1 MNDPQPPAAA
11 DAPPADPSARYD
23 EELAQPPPNQAPE
36 PIDRAE
42 LKAGAL
48 PRSQQRP
55 LLQKILAVFQK
66 EKTTFRELIINAEP
80 LEKRVA
86 LLVDGTLAKFEI
98 ERESDNRMVGGIYK
112 GRIKNLDPGLKA
124 AFVDI
129 GYSKNAF
136 LHYWDMLPAAT
147 DSSVEVVR
155 VNKKK
160 DTAPRGA
167 EPTVKD
173 IPHLYPPGSEIVI
186 QVTKGPIGTKGPR
199 ITTNISLA
207 GRYLVLMPFSD
218 QSGVSRKVE
227 DPKERQRLRH
237 ILQELELPEGMGV
250 IIRTVGEGQK
260 ARFFVRDLHVLL
272 EQWQRIAGDVETA
285 RAPKLLLAEPDL
297 IERTVRD
304 FLTDEV
310 DRILVDDL
318 DAANRMKALV
328 GVISQRSQ
336 RKIKHYTEAVPIF
349 ERFNVD
355 KQIDAA
361 LRRQVWLPCG
371 GYLVIDE
378 TEALV
383 AIDVNTGRN
392 KGGKDQDKTI
402 LQTNLEA
409 AEEIARQLR
418 LRNIGGLI
426 VLDFIDM
433 RNPRDQK
440 QVLTHFK
447 DHVKRDKARTHILP
461 ISQLG
466 LMEMTRQRVQ
476 ESISRAVYMECPSC
490 KGKGIIKS
498 PETMSVEIQ
507 RALTRVMR
515 LHPGVREVRVL
526 LNTEVL
532 ERLKKEDEE
541 ILIDLERKFQGR
553 LSFRVNPKFHFEE
566 FKLVNALT
574 EEELS

>member
-1 MNDPQPPAAA
+1 MILDKI
-11 DAPPADPSARYD
+11 RGFLGLKKKGD
-23 EELAQPPPNQAPE
+23 E
-36 PIDRAE
+36 
-42 LKAGAL
+42 
-48 PRSQQRP
+48 
-55 LLQKILAVFQK
+55 K
-66 EKTTFRELIINAEP
+66 EIVISCER

-86 LLVDGTLAKFEI
+86 VLEGGRLEEFSI
-98 ERESDNRMVGGIYK
+98 ERDSDKQISGSIYK
-112 GRIKNLDPGLKA
+112 GKVRNLEPGLKA
-124 AFVDI
+124 MFVDI
-129 GYSKNAF
+129 GLDKNAF
-136 LHYWDMLPAAT
+136 LHYWDAIPMALDAG
-147 DSSVEVVR
+147 VEAIER
-155 VNKKK
+155 QGGKRKPQKKI
-160 DTAPRGA
+160 TAN
-167 EPTVKD
+167 D
-173 IPHLYPPGSEIVI
+173 IPRLYPPGSDIIV

-218 QSGVSRKVE
+218 QCGISRKIE
-227 DPKERQRLRH
+227 DPKERQRLRK
-237 ILQELELPEGMGV
+237 ILNELDMPDNMAV

-272 EQWQRIAGDVETA
+272 EQWKKISGDLETVK
-285 RAPKLLLAEPDL
+285 APKLLLPEPDL

-310 DRILVDDL
+310 DRIVIDDL
-318 DAANRMKALV
+318 DSANRMKDLV
-328 GVISQRSQ
+328 GIISKRSQ

-349 ERFNVD
+349 EKFNVD

-383 AIDVNTGRN
+383 AVDVNTGRN

-402 LQTNLEA
+402 LQTNMEA
-409 AEEIARQLR
+409 VEEIARQLR

-426 VLDFIDM
+426 VLDLIDM
-433 RNPRDQK
+433 RNQRDQK
-440 QVLTHFK
+440 QVLNHFK
-447 DHVKRDKARTHILP
+447 EFIKRDKARTHVLP

-507 RALTRVMR
+507 RALTRVMK
-515 LHPGVREVRVL
+515 LHPGVREVRVV
-526 LNTEVL
+526 LNADVL
-532 ERLKKEDEE
+532 DRLKKEDEE

-574 EEELS
+574 DEELS

>member
-1 MNDPQPPAAA
+1 MILDKIRGFLGLKKK
-11 DAPPADPSARYD
+11 S
-23 EELAQPPPNQAPE
+23 EE
-36 PIDRAE
+36 
-42 LKAGAL
+42 
-48 PRSQQRP
+48 
-55 LLQKILAVFQK
+55 K
-66 EKTTFRELIINAEP
+66 EIVISCER
-80 LEKRVA
+80 LERRVA
-86 LLVDGTLAKFEI
+86 FLEGGRLEEFSI
-98 ERESDNRMVGGIYK
+98 ERESDRQISGSIYK
-112 GRIKNLDPGLKA
+112 GKVKNLEPGLKA
-124 AFVDI
+124 MFVDI
-129 GYSKNAF
+129 GLDKNAF
-136 LHYWDMLPAAT
+136 LHYWDAMPLAL
-147 DSSVEVVR
+147 DDGVETIER
-155 VNKKK
+155 NSGKQRSQKRI
-160 DTAPRGA
+160 TAN
-167 EPTVKD
+167 D
-173 IPHLYPPGSEIVI
+173 IPKIYPPGSEIIV
-186 QVTKGPIGTKGPR
+186 QVTKGSIGTKGPR

-218 QSGVSRKVE
+218 QCGISRKVE
-227 DPKERQRLRH
+227 DPKERQRLRR

-285 RAPKLLLAEPDL
+285 RAPKLLLPEPDL

-304 FLTDEV
+304 FLTDDV
-310 DRILVDDL
+310 DRIVVDDL
-318 DAANRMKALV
+318 EAANRMKELV
-328 GVISQRSQ
+328 GVISKRSQ

-355 KQIDAA
+355 KQIDSA

-409 AEEIARQLR
+409 AQEIARQLR

-440 QVLTHFK
+440 QVFTFFREQ
-447 DHVKRDKARTHILP
+447 VKRDKARTHILP

-526 LNTEVL
+526 LNAEVL
-532 ERLKKEDEE
+532 DRLKKEDEE
-541 ILIDLERKFQGR
+541 LLIDLERKFQGR
-553 LSFRVNPKFHFEE
+553 LSFRVHPKFHFEE

>member
-1 MNDPQPPAAA
+1 MILDKI
-11 DAPPADPSARYD
+11 RGFLGLKKKG
-23 EELAQPPPNQAPE
+23 EE
-36 PIDRAE
+36 
-42 LKAGAL
+42 
-48 PRSQQRP
+48 
-55 LLQKILAVFQK
+55 K
-66 EKTTFRELIINAEP
+66 EIVISCER
-80 LEKRVA
+80 LERRVA
-86 LLVDGTLAKFEI
+86 VLEGGRLEEFSI
-98 ERESDNRMVGGIYK
+98 ERESDRQISGSIYK
-112 GRIKNLDPGLKA
+112 GKVRNLEPGLKA
-124 AFVDI
+124 MFVDI
-129 GYSKNAF
+129 GLDKNAF
-136 LHYWDMLPAAT
+136 LHYWDAIPAAL
-147 DSSVEVVR
+147 DPGVEIIER
-155 VNKKK
+155 QGKRRNQKWI
-160 DTAPRGA
+160 TAN
-167 EPTVKD
+167 D
-173 IPHLYPPGSEIVI
+173 IPKIYPPGSDIIV

-207 GRYLVLMPFSD
+207 GRYLVFMPFSD
-218 QSGVSRKVE
+218 QCGISRKIE
-227 DPKERQRLRH
+227 DPKERQRLRR
-237 ILQELELPEGMGV
+237 ILTELDIPEGMAV

-260 ARFFVRDLHVLL
+260 ARFFVRDLYVLL
-272 EQWQRIAGDVETA
+272 EQWKKISGDLETA
-285 RAPKLLLAEPDL
+285 RAPKLLLPEPDL

-310 DRILVDDL
+310 DRIVVDDL
-318 DAANRMKALV
+318 DSANRMKDLV
-328 GVISQRSQ
+328 GVISKRSQ

-433 RNPRDQK
+433 RNQRDQK
-440 QVLTHFK
+440 QVLNLFK

-507 RALTRVMR
+507 RALTRTMK
-515 LHPGVREVRVL
+515 LHPGVREVRVV
-526 LNTEVL
+526 LNADVL
-532 ERLKKEDEE
+532 DRLKKEDEE

-553 LSFRVNPKFHFEE
+553 LSFRVNAKFHFEE
-566 FKLVNALT
+566 FKLVNAIT
-574 EEELS
+574 DEELN

>member
-1 MNDPQPPAAA
+1 LDKI
-11 DAPPADPSARYD
+11 RGFLGLKKKG
-23 EELAQPPPNQAPE
+23 EE
-36 PIDRAE
+36 
-42 LKAGAL
+42 
-48 PRSQQRP
+48 
-55 LLQKILAVFQK
+55 K
-66 EKTTFRELIINAEP
+66 EIIISCER
-80 LEKRVA
+80 LERRVA
-86 LLVDGTLAKFEI
+86 VLEGGRLEEFSI
-98 ERESDNRMVGGIYK
+98 ERESDRQISGSIYK
-112 GRIKNLDPGLKA
+112 GRVKNLEPGLKA
-124 AFVDI
+124 MFVDI
-129 GYSKNAF
+129 GLDKNAF
-136 LHYWDMLPAAT
+136 LHYWDAIP
-147 DSSVEVVR
+147 SVDAGVETIDR
-155 VNKKK
+155 GGRKKSQK
-160 DTAPRGA
+160 RITAN
-167 EPTVKD
+167 D
-173 IPHLYPPGSEIVI
+173 IPRIYPPGSDIIV

-207 GRYLVLMPFSD
+207 GRYLVLMPFD
-218 QSGVSRKVE
+218 EQSGISKKIE
-227 DPKERQRLRH
+227 DPKERQRLRR
-237 ILQELELPEGMGV
+237 ILQELNVPEGMGV

-260 ARFFVRDLHVLL
+260 ARFFVRDIHVLL
-272 EQWQRIAGDVETA
+272 EQWKKISGDLETA
-285 RAPKLLLAEPDL
+285 RAPKLLLPEPDL

-310 DRILVDDL
+310 DRIVVDDL
-318 DAANRMKALV
+318 DSVNRMKDLV
-328 GVISQRSQ
+328 GLISKRSQ
-336 RKIKHYTEAVPIF
+336 KKIRHYTEAVPIF

-426 VLDFIDM
+426 VLDLIDM
-433 RNPRDQK
+433 RNQRDQK
-440 QVLTHFK
+440 QVFQVFK
-447 DHVKRDKARTHILP
+447 EHVKRDKARTHILP

-507 RALTRVMR
+507 RALTRVMK
-515 LHPGVREVRVL
+515 LHPGVREVRVV
-526 LNTEVL
+526 LNAEVL
-532 ERLKKEDEE
+532 DRLKKEDEE

-553 LSFRVNPKFHFEE
+553 LSFRVNAKFHFEE

-574 EEELS
+574 DEELS

>member
-1 MNDPQPPAAA
+1 MILDKI
-11 DAPPADPSARYD
+11 RGLLGLKKKG
-23 EELAQPPPNQAPE
+23 EE
-36 PIDRAE
+36 
-42 LKAGAL
+42 
-48 PRSQQRP
+48 
-55 LLQKILAVFQK
+55 K
-66 EKTTFRELIINAEP
+66 EVIISCER

-86 LLVDGTLAKFEI
+86 VLEGGRLEEFSI
-98 ERESDNRMVGGIYK
+98 ERESDRQISGSIYK
-112 GRIKNLDPGLKA
+112 GRVKNLEPGLKA
-124 AFVDI
+124 MFVDI
-129 GYSKNAF
+129 GLDKNAF
-136 LHYWDMLPAAT
+136 LHYWDAIPMALDAG
-147 DSSVEVVR
+147 VETVER
-155 VNKKK
+155 QGKRKSQK
-160 DTAPRGA
+160 RITAN
-167 EPTVKD
+167 D
-173 IPHLYPPGSEIVI
+173 IPRLYPPGSDIIV

-199 ITTNISLA
+199 VTTNISLP
-207 GRYLVLMPFSD
+207 GRYLVLMPFD
-218 QSGVSRKVE
+218 EQSGISKKIE
-227 DPKERQRLRH
+227 DPKERQRLRK
-237 ILQELELPEGMGV
+237 ILNELDVPESMGV

-272 EQWQRIAGDVETA
+272 EQWKTISGDLETA
-285 RAPKLLLAEPDL
+285 KAPKLLLPEPDL

-310 DRILVDDL
+310 DRIVVDDL
-318 DAANRMKALV
+318 DAANKMKELV
-328 GVISQRSQ
+328 GIISKRSQ

-409 AEEIARQLR
+409 VEEIARQLR

-426 VLDFIDM
+426 VLDLIDM
-433 RNPRDQK
+433 RNQRDQK
-440 QVLTHFK
+440 QVLNVFK
-447 DHVKRDKARTHILP
+447 DHIKRDKARTHVLP

-507 RALTRVMR
+507 RALTRVMK
-515 LHPGVREVRVL
+515 LHPGVREVRVV
-526 LNTEVL
+526 LNADVL
-532 ERLKKEDEE
+532 DRLKKEDEE

-553 LSFRVNPKFHFEE
+553 LSFRVNAKFHFEE

>member
-1 MNDPQPPAAA
+1 MILDKI
-11 DAPPADPSARYD
+11 RGFLGLKKKG
-23 EELAQPPPNQAPE
+23 EE
-36 PIDRAE
+36 
-42 LKAGAL
+42 
-48 PRSQQRP
+48 
-55 LLQKILAVFQK
+55 K
-66 EKTTFRELIINAEP
+66 EIVISCER
-80 LEKRVA
+80 LERRVA
-86 LLVDGTLAKFEI
+86 VLEGGRLEEFSI
-98 ERESDNRMVGGIYK
+98 ERESDRQISGSIYK
-112 GRIKNLDPGLKA
+112 GKVRNLEPGLKA
-124 AFVDI
+124 MFVDI
-129 GYSKNAF
+129 GLDKNAF
-136 LHYWDMLPAAT
+136 LHYWDAIP
-147 DSSVEVVR
+147 SVDAGVETIER
-155 VNKKK
+155 NSGKNKSQKRI
-160 DTAPRGA
+160 TAN
-167 EPTVKD
+167 D
-173 IPHLYPPGSEIVI
+173 IPRIYPPGSDIIV

-218 QSGVSRKVE
+218 QSGISRKIE
-227 DPKERQRLRH
+227 DPKERQRLRR
-237 ILQELELPEGMGV
+237 ILTELDIPDGMAV

-260 ARFFVRDLHVLL
+260 ARFFVRDLHVLM
-272 EQWQRIAGDVETA
+272 EQWKKISGDLETA

-310 DRILVDDL
+310 DRIIVDDL
-318 DAANRMKALV
+318 DAANRMKELV
-328 GVISQRSQ
+328 GVISKRSQ

-402 LQTNLEA
+402 LQTNMEA

-426 VLDFIDM
+426 VLDLIDM
-433 RNPRDQK
+433 RNQRDQK
-440 QVLTHFK
+440 QVLNLFK
-447 DHVKRDKARTHILP
+447 DHIKRDKARTHVLP

-507 RALTRVMR
+507 RALTRVMK
-515 LHPGVREVRVL
+515 LHPGVREVRVV
-526 LNTEVL
+526 LNADVL
-532 ERLKKEDEE
+532 DRLKKEDEE
-541 ILIDLERKFQGR
+541 ILVDLERKFQGR
-553 LSFRVNPKFHFEE
+553 LSFRVNAKFHFEE

-574 EEELS
+574 DEELS

>member
-1 MNDPQPPAAA
+1 MILDKI
-11 DAPPADPSARYD
+11 RGFLGLKKKG
-23 EELAQPPPNQAPE
+23 EE
-36 PIDRAE
+36 
-42 LKAGAL
+42 
-48 PRSQQRP
+48 
-55 LLQKILAVFQK
+55 K
-66 EKTTFRELIINAEP
+66 EVIISCER
-80 LEKRVA
+80 LERRVA
-86 LLVDGTLAKFEI
+86 VLEGGRLEEFSI
-98 ERESDNRMVGGIYK
+98 ERESDRQISGSIYK
-112 GRIKNLDPGLKA
+112 GKVKNLEPGLKA
-124 AFVDI
+124 MFVDI
-129 GYSKNAF
+129 GLDKNAF
-136 LHYWDMLPAAT
+136 LHYWDAIPAAL
-147 DSSVEVVR
+147 DDGVEAIER
-155 VNKKK
+155 SNNKRKNQK
-160 DTAPRGA
+160 RITAN
-167 EPTVKD
+167 D
-173 IPHLYPPGSEIVI
+173 IPKIYPPGSDIIV

-199 ITTNISLA
+199 ITTNISLP
-207 GRYLVLMPFSD
+207 GRYLVLSPFED
-218 QSGVSRKVE
+218 RSGISKKIE
-227 DPKERQRLRH
+227 DPKERQRLKR
-237 ILQELELPEGMGV
+237 ILQDLDVPDGMGV

-272 EQWQRIAGDVETA
+272 EQWRSISGDLETA
-285 RAPKLLLAEPDL
+285 RAPKLLLPEPDL

-310 DRILVDDL
+310 DRIVVDDA
-318 DAANRMKALV
+318 DAANRMKDLV
-328 GVISQRSQ
+328 GIISKRSQ
-336 RKIKHYTEAVPIF
+336 RKIKHYADAVPIF
-349 ERFNVD
+349 ERFNID

-392 KGGKDQDKTI
+392 KGSKDQDKTI

-433 RNPRDQK
+433 RNQRDQK
-440 QVLTHFK
+440 QVLTAFK
-447 DHVKRDKARTHILP
+447 EHVRRDKARTHILP

-507 RALTRVMR
+507 RALTRIMR
-515 LHPGVREVRVL
+515 LHPGVREVRVV
-526 LNTEVL
+526 LNADVL
-532 ERLKKEDEE
+532 DRLKKEDEE

-553 LSFRVNPKFHFEE
+553 LSFRVNAKFHFEE

-574 EEELS
+574 DEELN

>member
-1 MNDPQPPAAA
+1 MILDKI
-11 DAPPADPSARYD
+11 RGFLGLKKKG
-23 EELAQPPPNQAPE
+23 EE
-36 PIDRAE
+36 
-42 LKAGAL
+42 
-48 PRSQQRP
+48 
-55 LLQKILAVFQK
+55 K
-66 EKTTFRELIINAEP
+66 EIVISCER
-80 LEKRVA
+80 LERRVA
-86 LLVDGTLAKFEI
+86 VLEGGRLEEFSI
-98 ERESDNRMVGGIYK
+98 ERESDRQISGSIYK
-112 GRIKNLDPGLKA
+112 GKVRNLEPGLKA
-124 AFVDI
+124 MFVDI
-129 GYSKNAF
+129 GLDKNAF
-136 LHYWDMLPAAT
+136 LHYWDAIPAAL
-147 DSSVEVVR
+147 DPGVETIER
-155 VNKKK
+155 QGGKRKNQKRI
-160 DTAPRGA
+160 TAN
-167 EPTVKD
+167 D
-173 IPHLYPPGSEIVI
+173 IPKIYPPGSDIIV

-199 ITTNISLA
+199 ITTNISLP
-207 GRYLVLMPFSD
+207 GRYLVLMPFD
-218 QSGVSRKVE
+218 EQSGISKKIE
-227 DPKERQRLRH
+227 DPKERQRLRK
-237 ILQELELPEGMGV
+237 ILNDLDVPDAMGV

-260 ARFFVRDLHVLL
+260 ARFFVRDLHVLM
-272 EQWQRIAGDVETA
+272 EQWKKISGDLETA
-285 RAPKLLLAEPDL
+285 RAPKLLLPEPDL

-310 DRILVDDL
+310 DRIVVDDL
-318 DAANRMKALV
+318 DSANRMRELV
-328 GVISQRSQ
+328 GVISKRSQ

-433 RNPRDQK
+433 RNQRDQK
-440 QVLTHFK
+440 AVLNLFK

-507 RALTRVMR
+507 RGLTRVMK
-515 LHPGVREVRVL
+515 LHPGVREVRVV
-526 LNTEVL
+526 LNADVL
-532 ERLKKEDEE
+532 DRLKKEDEE

-553 LSFRVNPKFHFEE
+553 LSFRVNAKFHFEE

-574 EEELS
+574 DEELS

>member
-1 MNDPQPPAAA
+1 MILDKI
-11 DAPPADPSARYD
+11 RGFLGLKKKG
-23 EELAQPPPNQAPE
+23 EE
-36 PIDRAE
+36 
-42 LKAGAL
+42 
-48 PRSQQRP
+48 
-55 LLQKILAVFQK
+55 K
-66 EKTTFRELIINAEP
+66 EIVISCER
-80 LEKRVA
+80 LERRVA
-86 LLVDGTLAKFEI
+86 VLEGGRLEEFSI
-98 ERESDNRMVGGIYK
+98 ERESDRQISGSIYK
-112 GRIKNLDPGLKA
+112 GKVKNLEPGLKA
-124 AFVDI
+124 MFVDI
-129 GYSKNAF
+129 GLDKNAF
-136 LHYWDMLPAAT
+136 LHYWDAIP
-147 DSSVEVVR
+147 SVDAGVETIER
-155 VNKKK
+155 GRGKQKNQKRI
-160 DTAPRGA
+160 TAN
-167 EPTVKD
+167 D
-173 IPHLYPPGSEIVI
+173 IPRIYPPGSDIIV

-199 ITTNISLA
+199 ITTNISLP
-207 GRYLVLMPFSD
+207 GRYLVLMPFDD
-218 QSGVSRKVE
+218 QCGISKKIE
-227 DPKERQRLRH
+227 DPKERQRLRR
-237 ILQELELPEGMGV
+237 ILQDLNVPDGMGV

-260 ARFFVRDLHVLL
+260 ARFFVRDIHVLL
-272 EQWQRIAGDVETA
+272 EQWRKISGDVETA
-285 RAPKLLLAEPDL
+285 RAPKLLLPEPDL

-310 DRILVDDL
+310 DRIVVDDL
-318 DAANRMKALV
+318 DAANRMKELV
-328 GVISQRSQ
+328 GVISKRSQ
-336 RKIKHYTEAVPIF
+336 KKIRHYTEAVPIF

-355 KQIDAA
+355 KQVDAA

-426 VLDFIDM
+426 VLDLIDM
-433 RNPRDQK
+433 RNQRDQK
-440 QVLTHFK
+440 QVFQAFK
-447 DHVKRDKARTHILP
+447 EHVKRDKARTHILP

-507 RALTRVMR
+507 RALTRVMK
-515 LHPGVREVRVL
+515 LHPGVREVRVV
-526 LNTEVL
+526 LNADVL
-532 ERLKKEDEE
+532 DRLKKEDEE

-553 LSFRVNPKFHFEE
+553 LSFRVNAKFHFEE

-574 EEELS
+574 DEELS

>member
-1 MNDPQPPAAA
+1 MILDKL
-11 DAPPADPSARYD
+11 RGFLGFRKKGD
-23 EELAQPPPNQAPE
+23 E
-36 PIDRAE
+36 
-42 LKAGAL
+42 
-48 PRSQQRP
+48 
-55 LLQKILAVFQK
+55 K
-66 EKTTFRELIINAEP
+66 EIVISCER

-86 LLVDGTLAKFEI
+86 FLEGGRLEEFSI
-98 ERESDNRMVGGIYK
+98 ERDSDRQISGSIYK
-112 GRIKNLDPGLKA
+112 GKVKNLEPGLKA
-124 AFVDI
+124 MFVDI
-129 GYSKNAF
+129 GLDKNAF
-136 LHYWDMLPAAT
+136 LHYWDAIP
-147 DSSVEVVR
+147 SVDAGVETIER
-155 VNKKK
+155 GGKQRNKPKK
-160 DTAPRGA
+160 ITAN
-167 EPTVKD
+167 D
-173 IPHLYPPGSEIVI
+173 IPRIYPPGSDIMV

-207 GRYLVLMPFSD
+207 GRYLVLMPFD
-218 QSGVSRKVE
+218 EQSGISKKIE
-227 DPKERQRLRH
+227 DPKERQRLRR
-237 ILQELELPEGMGV
+237 ILQELHVPDGMGV

-272 EQWQRIAGDVETA
+272 EQWNKISGDLETV

-310 DRILVDDL
+310 DRIVVDDV
-318 DAANRMKALV
+318 DSANRMKELV
-328 GVISQRSQ
+328 GVISKRSQ

-355 KQIDAA
+355 KQIDTAM
-361 LRRQVWLPCG
+361 RRQVWLPCG

-418 LRNIGGLI
+418 LRNIGGII

-440 QVLTHFK
+440 QGLNVFQE
-447 DHVKRDKARTHILP
+447 HVKRDKARTHILP
-461 ISQLG
+461 ISQRG

-507 RALTRVMR
+507 RALTRIMR
-515 LHPGVREVRVL
+515 LHPGVREVRVV
-526 LNTEVL
+526 LNADVL

-553 LSFRVNPKFHFEE
+553 LSFRVAPKFHFEE

-574 EEELS
+574 EEELN

>member
-1 MNDPQPPAAA
+1 M
-11 DAPPADPSARYD
+11 
-23 EELAQPPPNQAPE
+23 
-36 PIDRAE
+36 
-42 LKAGAL
+42 
-48 PRSQQRP
+48 
-55 LLQKILAVFQK
+55 
-66 EKTTFRELIINAEP
+66 
-80 LEKRVA
+80 
-86 LLVDGTLAKFEI
+86 
-98 ERESDNRMVGGIYK
+98 
-112 GRIKNLDPGLKA
+112 
-124 AFVDI
+124 
-129 GYSKNAF
+129 
-136 LHYWDMLPAAT
+136 
-147 DSSVEVVR
+147 
-155 VNKKK
+155 
-160 DTAPRGA
+160 
-167 EPTVKD
+167 
-173 IPHLYPPGSEIVI
+173 
-186 QVTKGPIGTKGPR
+186 
-199 ITTNISLA
+199 
-207 GRYLVLMPFSD
+207 
-218 QSGVSRKVE
+218 
-227 DPKERQRLRH
+227 
-237 ILQELELPEGMGV
+237 
-250 IIRTVGEGQK
+250 
-260 ARFFVRDLHVLL
+260 
-272 EQWQRIAGDVETA
+272 
-285 RAPKLLLAEPDL
+285 
-297 IERTVRD
+297 RD

-310 DRILVDDL
+310 DRIVVDDL
-318 DAANRMKALV
+318 DAANRMKELV
-328 GVISQRSQ
+328 GVISKRSQ
-336 RKIKHYTEAVPIF
+336 RKIQHYTEAVPIF

-433 RNPRDQK
+433 RNQRDQK
-440 QVLTHFK
+440 QVLNLFK
-447 DHVKRDKARTHILP
+447 DHVKRDKAKTHVLP

-515 LHPGVREVRVL
+515 LHPGVREVRVV
-526 LNTEVL
+526 LNADVL
-532 ERLKKEDEE
+532 DRLKKEDEE

-553 LSFRVNPKFHFEE
+553 LSFRVNAEVPLRGIQAGQRADRRGTGVKTLRVSVAYAGSFFLMQAPFPDESAAFHSP
-566 FKLVNALT
+566 
-574 EEELS
+574 LSAFCQNRVCPRRLFQA

>member
-1 MNDPQPPAAA
+1 MILDKI
-11 DAPPADPSARYD
+11 RGFLGLKKKGD
-23 EELAQPPPNQAPE
+23 E
-36 PIDRAE
+36 
-42 LKAGAL
+42 
-48 PRSQQRP
+48 
-55 LLQKILAVFQK
+55 K
-66 EKTTFRELIINAEP
+66 EIIISCER
-80 LEKRVA
+80 LERRVA
-86 LLVDGTLAKFEI
+86 VLEGGRLEEFSI
-98 ERESDNRMVGGIYK
+98 ERESDRQISGSIYK
-112 GRIKNLDPGLKA
+112 GRVKNLEPGLKA
-124 AFVDI
+124 MFVDI
-129 GYSKNAF
+129 GLDKNAF
-136 LHYWDMLPAAT
+136 LHYWDAIPAALDPGIET
-147 DSSVEVVR
+147 IDR
-155 VNKKK
+155 GGKGRNKPKK
-160 DTAPRGA
+160 ITAN
-167 EPTVKD
+167 D
-173 IPHLYPPGSEIVI
+173 IPRIYPPGSDIIV

-207 GRYLVLMPFSD
+207 GRYLVLMPFDD
-218 QSGVSRKVE
+218 QSGISKKIE
-227 DPKERQRLRH
+227 DPKERQRLRR
-237 ILQELELPEGMGV
+237 ILQELNVPDGMGV

-260 ARFFVRDLHVLL
+260 ARFFVRDFHVLL
-272 EQWQRIAGDVETA
+272 EEWKKISGDLETV
-285 RAPKLLLAEPDL
+285 RAPKLLLPEPDL

-310 DRILVDDL
+310 DRIVVDDI
-318 DAANRMKALV
+318 DAVNRMKDLV
-328 GVISQRSQ
+328 GVISKRSQ
-336 RKIKHYTEAVPIF
+336 KKIRHYTEAVPIF

-392 KGGKDQDKTI
+392 KGSKDQDKTI
-402 LQTNLEA
+402 LQTNMEA
-409 AEEIARQLR
+409 VEEIARQLR

-426 VLDFIDM
+426 VLDLIDM
-433 RNPRDQK
+433 RNQRDQK
-440 QVLTHFK
+440 QVLNHFK
-447 DHVKRDKARTHILP
+447 EFIKRDKARTHVLP

-507 RALTRVMR
+507 RALTRVMK
-515 LHPGVREVRVL
+515 LHPGVREVRVV
-526 LNTEVL
+526 LNADVL
-532 ERLKKEDEE
+532 DRLKKEDEE

-553 LSFRVNPKFHFEE
+553 LSFRVNSKFHFEE

>member
-1 MNDPQPPAAA
+1 MILDKL
-11 DAPPADPSARYD
+11 RGFLGFKKKGD
-23 EELAQPPPNQAPE
+23 E
-36 PIDRAE
+36 
-42 LKAGAL
+42 
-48 PRSQQRP
+48 
-55 LLQKILAVFQK
+55 K
-66 EKTTFRELIINAEP
+66 EIVISCER
-80 LEKRVA
+80 LETRVA
-86 LLVDGTLAKFEI
+86 FLEGGRLEEFSI
-98 ERESDNRMVGGIYK
+98 ERESDRQISGSVYK
-112 GRIKNLDPGLKA
+112 GKVKNLEPGLKA
-124 AFVDI
+124 MFVDI
-129 GYSKNAF
+129 GLDKNAF
-136 LHYWDMLPAAT
+136 LHYWDAIPVALDAG
-147 DSSVEVVR
+147 VETVER
-155 VNKKK
+155 TGKRKNQKRI
-160 DTAPRGA
+160 TAN
-167 EPTVKD
+167 D
-173 IPHLYPPGSEIVI
+173 IPKLYPPGSDIIV

-207 GRYLVLMPFSD
+207 GRYLVFMPYSD
-218 QSGVSRKVE
+218 QCGISRKIE
-227 DPKERQRLRH
+227 DPKERQRLRR
-237 ILQELELPEGMGV
+237 ILAELSMPEGMGV
-250 IIRTVGEGQK
+250 IIRTAGEGQK

-272 EQWQRIAGDVETA
+272 EQWQRIAGEVETA

-304 FLTDEV
+304 FLTDDV
-310 DRILVDDL
+310 DRIVIDDL
-318 DAANRMKALV
+318 DAAARMRELV
-328 GVISQRSQ
+328 GAISKRSQ
-336 RKIKHYTEAVPIF
+336 RKIRHYAEAVPIF

-361 LRRQVWLPCG
+361 YRKQVWLPCG

-378 TEALV
+378 TEALI

-392 KGGKDQDKTI
+392 KGSKDQDKTI

-418 LRNIGGLI
+418 LRNLGGLI

-433 RNPRDQK
+433 RSQRDQK
-440 QVLTHFK
+440 AVLTLFK
-447 DHVKRDKARTHILP
+447 ENVRRDKAKTHILP

-476 ESISRAVYMECPSC
+476 ESISRAVYMECPAC
-490 KGKGIIKS
+490 KGKGKIKS

-507 RALTRVMR
+507 RGLTRVMR

-526 LNTEVL
+526 LNADVL
-532 ERLKKEDEE
+532 DRLKKEDEE

-574 EEELS
+574 DEELT

>member
-1 MNDPQPPAAA
+1 MILDKI
-11 DAPPADPSARYD
+11 RGFLGLKKKG
-23 EELAQPPPNQAPE
+23 EE
-36 PIDRAE
+36 
-42 LKAGAL
+42 
-48 PRSQQRP
+48 
-55 LLQKILAVFQK
+55 K
-66 EKTTFRELIINAEP
+66 EIIISCER
-80 LEKRVA
+80 LERRVA
-86 LLVDGTLAKFEI
+86 VLEGGRLEEFSI
-98 ERESDNRMVGGIYK
+98 ERESDRQISGSIYK
-112 GRIKNLDPGLKA
+112 GKVKNLEPGLKA
-124 AFVDI
+124 MFVDI
-129 GYSKNAF
+129 GLDKNAF
-136 LHYWDMLPAAT
+136 LHYWDAIP
-147 DSSVEVVR
+147 SVDAGVETIER
-155 VNKKK
+155 TGKQRNKPKK
-160 DTAPRGA
+160 ITAN
-167 EPTVKD
+167 D
-173 IPHLYPPGSEIVI
+173 IPRIYPPGSDIIV

-207 GRYLVLMPFSD
+207 GRYLVLMPFD
-218 QSGVSRKVE
+218 EQSGISKKIE
-227 DPKERQRLRH
+227 DPKERQRLRR
-237 ILQELELPEGMGV
+237 ILQELHVPDGMGV

-272 EQWQRIAGDVETA
+272 EEWKKISGDLETV
-285 RAPKLLLAEPDL
+285 RAPKLLLPEPDL

-310 DRILVDDL
+310 DRIVVDDI
-318 DAANRMKALV
+318 DAVNRMKDLV
-328 GVISQRSQ
+328 GVISKRSQ
-336 RKIKHYTEAVPIF
+336 KKIRHYTEAVPIF

-426 VLDFIDM
+426 VLDYIDM

-440 QVLTHFK
+440 AVLQTFK
-447 DHVKRDKARTHILP
+447 EHIKRDKARTHILP

-498 PETMSVEIQ
+498 PESMSVEIQ
-507 RALTRVMR
+507 RALTRIMK
-515 LHPGVREVRVL
+515 LHPGVREVRVV
-526 LNTEVL
+526 LNADVL
-532 ERLKKEDEE
+532 DRLKKEDEE
-541 ILIDLERKFQGR
+541 LLIDLERKFQGR

-574 EEELS
+574 DEELS

>member
-1 MNDPQPPAAA
+1 MILDKL
-11 DAPPADPSARYD
+11 RGFLGFKKKG
-23 EELAQPPPNQAPE
+23 EE
-36 PIDRAE
+36 
-42 LKAGAL
+42 
-48 PRSQQRP
+48 
-55 LLQKILAVFQK
+55 K
-66 EKTTFRELIINAEP
+66 EIIISCER
-80 LEKRVA
+80 LERRVA
-86 LLVDGTLAKFEI
+86 FLEGGRLEEFSI
-98 ERESDNRMVGGIYK
+98 ERESDRQISGSIYK
-112 GRIKNLDPGLKA
+112 GKVKNLEPGLKA
-124 AFVDI
+124 MFVDI
-129 GYSKNAF
+129 GLDKNAF
-136 LHYWDMLPAAT
+136 LHYWDAIPVALDAG
-147 DSSVEVVR
+147 VEAVERTGRKKSQKR
-155 VNKKK
+155 V
-160 DTAPRGA
+160 TAN
-167 EPTVKD
+167 D
-173 IPHLYPPGSEIVI
+173 IPKLYPPGSDIIVQI
-186 QVTKGPIGTKGPR
+186 TKGPIGTKGPR

-218 QSGVSRKVE
+218 QSGISRKVE
-227 DPKERQRLRH
+227 DPKERARMRE
-237 ILQELELPEGMGV
+237 ILKKLELPEGMGV
-250 IIRTVGEGQK
+250 IMRTVGEGQK

-272 EQWQRIAGDVETA
+272 EQWQRIAQDLETV
-285 RAPKLLLAEPDL
+285 RAPALLLAEPDL

-310 DRILVDDL
+310 DRIVVDDL
-318 DAANRMKALV
+318 DAANRMKELV
-328 GVISQRSQ
+328 GVISKRSQ
-336 RKIKHYTEAVPIF
+336 RKIRHYTEAMPIF
-349 ERFNVD
+349 ERFSVD
-355 KQIDAA
+355 KQVDAA
-361 LRRQVWLPCG
+361 FRRQVWLPCG

-392 KGGKDQDKTI
+392 KGGKDQNKTI

-418 LRNIGGLI
+418 LRNIGGII

-433 RNPRDQK
+433 REMRDQK
-440 QVLTHFK
+440 AVFNLFK
-447 DHVKRDKARTHILP
+447 SQLKRDKAKTHVLA

-515 LHPGVREVRVL
+515 LHPGVREVRVV
-526 LNTEVL
+526 LNAQVL
-532 ERLKKEDEE
+532 DRLKSEDEE

-566 FKLVNALT
+566 FKLANALT
-574 EEELS
+574 DEDLV

>member
-1 MNDPQPPAAA
+1 MILDTI
-11 DAPPADPSARYD
+11 RGFLGLKKKG
-23 EELAQPPPNQAPE
+23 EE
-36 PIDRAE
+36 
-42 LKAGAL
+42 
-48 PRSQQRP
+48 
-55 LLQKILAVFQK
+55 K
-66 EKTTFRELIINAEP
+66 EIVISCER
-80 LEKRVA
+80 LERRVA
-86 LLVDGTLAKFEI
+86 VLEGGRLEEFSI
-98 ERESDNRMVGGIYK
+98 ERESDRQISGSIYK
-112 GRIKNLDPGLKA
+112 GKVKNLEPGLKA
-124 AFVDI
+124 MFVDI
-129 GYSKNAF
+129 GLDKNAF
-136 LHYWDMLPAAT
+136 LHYWDAIPGLDAGI
-147 DSSVEVVR
+147 EVIER
-155 VNKKK
+155 TGKKK
-160 DTAPRGA
+160 VQKRVTAN
-167 EPTVKD
+167 D
-173 IPHLYPPGSEIVI
+173 IPRLYPPGSDIIV

-207 GRYLVLMPFSD
+207 GRYLVLMPYSD
-218 QSGVSRKVE
+218 QCGISRKIE
-227 DPKERQRLRH
+227 DPKERQRLRR
-237 ILQELELPEGMGV
+237 ILTELDLPDGMAV

-272 EQWQRIAGDVETA
+272 EQWRRIAGDLETA
-285 RAPKLLLAEPDL
+285 KAPKLLLAEPDL

-310 DRILVDDL
+310 DRIIVDDL
-318 DAANRMKALV
+318 DSVNRMKDLV
-328 GVISQRSQ
+328 GVISKRSQ

-409 AEEIARQLR
+409 VEEIARQLR

-426 VLDFIDM
+426 VLDLIDM
-433 RNPRDQK
+433 RQQRDQK
-440 QVLTHFK
+440 TVFNLFK
-447 DHVKRDKARTHILP
+447 DLVKRDKARTHILP

-515 LHPGVREVRVL
+515 LHPGVREVRVV
-526 LNTEVL
+526 LNADVL
-532 ERLKKEDEE
+532 DRLKKEDEE

-553 LSFRVNPKFHFEE
+553 LSFRVNAKFHFEE

>member
-1 MNDPQPPAAA
+1 MILDKI
-11 DAPPADPSARYD
+11 RGFLGIKKKGD
-23 EELAQPPPNQAPE
+23 E
-36 PIDRAE
+36 
-42 LKAGAL
+42 
-48 PRSQQRP
+48 
-55 LLQKILAVFQK
+55 K
-66 EKTTFRELIINAEP
+66 EIVISCER

-86 LLVDGTLAKFEI
+86 LLEGGRLEEFSI
-98 ERESDNRMVGGIYK
+98 ERDSDRQISGSIYK
-112 GRIKNLDPGLKA
+112 GKVKNLEPGLKA
-124 AFVDI
+124 MFVDI
-129 GYSKNAF
+129 GLDKNAF
-136 LHYWDMLPAAT
+136 LHYWDAIPAAL
-147 DSSVEVVR
+147 DPGVESIER
-155 VNKKK
+155 NDGGRGGKRKGGGQKKI
-160 DTAPRGA
+160 TAN
-167 EPTVKD
+167 D
-173 IPHLYPPGSEIVI
+173 IPKIYPPGSDIIV

-207 GRYLVLMPFSD
+207 GRYMVLMPYSD
-218 QSGVSRKVE
+218 QCGISRKIE
-227 DPKERQRLRH
+227 DPKERQRLRR
-237 ILQELELPEGMGV
+237 ILSEMDLPEGMGV

-272 EQWQRIAGDVETA
+272 EQWQRIAGEVETA

-310 DRILVDDL
+310 DRIVIDDL
-318 DAANRMKALV
+318 DAANRMKELV
-328 GVISQRSQ
+328 GVISKRSQ
-336 RKIKHYTEAVPIF
+336 RKIRHYAEAIPIF
-349 ERFNVD
+349 EKFNVD
-355 KQIDAA
+355 KQIDTAM
-361 LRRQVWLPCG
+361 RRQVWLPCG

-426 VLDFIDM
+426 VLDLIDM
-433 RNPRDQK
+433 RHQRDQK
-440 QVLTHFK
+440 QVYQFFK
-447 DHVKRDKARTHILP
+447 DQMKRDKAKTHVLP

-515 LHPGVREVRVL
+515 LHPGVREVRVM
-526 LNTEVL
+526 LNANVL
-532 ERLKKEDEE
+532 DRLKTEDEE

-553 LSFRVNPKFHFEE
+553 LSFRVAPKFHFEE

-574 EEELS
+574 DEELN

>member
-1 MNDPQPPAAA
+1 MILDTI
-11 DAPPADPSARYD
+11 RGFLGLKKKG
-23 EELAQPPPNQAPE
+23 EE
-36 PIDRAE
+36 
-42 LKAGAL
+42 
-48 PRSQQRP
+48 
-55 LLQKILAVFQK
+55 K
-66 EKTTFRELIINAEP
+66 EIVISCER
-80 LEKRVA
+80 LERRVA
-86 LLVDGTLAKFEI
+86 VLEGGRLEEFSI
-98 ERESDNRMVGGIYK
+98 ERESDRQISGSIYK
-112 GRIKNLDPGLKA
+112 GKVRNLEPGLKA
-124 AFVDI
+124 MFVDI
-129 GYSKNAF
+129 GLDKNAF
-136 LHYWDMLPAAT
+136 LHYWDAIPAAL
-147 DSSVEVVR
+147 DPGVEAIER
-155 VNKKK
+155 NPGKRKNQK
-160 DTAPRGA
+160 RITAN
-167 EPTVKD
+167 D
-173 IPHLYPPGSEIVI
+173 IPRIYPPGSDIIV

-218 QSGVSRKVE
+218 QCGVSRKIE
-227 DPKERQRLRH
+227 DPKERQRLRR
-237 ILQELELPEGMGV
+237 ILTELDLPEGMAV

-272 EQWQRIAGDVETA
+272 EQWRGISGDLETA

-310 DRILVDDL
+310 DRIVVDDL
-318 DAANRMKALV
+318 DSANRMKDLV
-328 GVISQRSQ
+328 GAISKRSQ

-349 ERFNVD
+349 EKFNVD

-440 QVLTHFK
+440 AVLNLFK

-507 RALTRVMR
+507 RALTRVMK
-515 LHPGVREVRVL
+515 LHPGVREVRVV
-526 LNTEVL
+526 LNADVL
-532 ERLKKEDEE
+532 DRLKKEDEE

-553 LSFRVNPKFHFEE
+553 LSFRVNAKFHFEE

-574 EEELS
+574 DEELS

>member
-1 MNDPQPPAAA
+1 MILDKI
-11 DAPPADPSARYD
+11 RGFLGLKKKGD
-23 EELAQPPPNQAPE
+23 E
-36 PIDRAE
+36 
-42 LKAGAL
+42 
-48 PRSQQRP
+48 
-55 LLQKILAVFQK
+55 K
-66 EKTTFRELIINAEP
+66 EIVISCER
-80 LEKRVA
+80 LERRVA
-86 LLVDGTLAKFEI
+86 VLEGGRLEEFSI
-98 ERESDNRMVGGIYK
+98 ERESDRQISGSIYK
-112 GRIKNLDPGLKA
+112 GKVRNLEPGLKA
-124 AFVDI
+124 MFVDI
-129 GYSKNAF
+129 GLDKNAF
-136 LHYWDMLPAAT
+136 LHYWDAIPAAL
-147 DSSVEVVR
+147 DPGVEVIER
-155 VNKKK
+155 QNGKRKNQK
-160 DTAPRGA
+160 RITAN
-167 EPTVKD
+167 D
-173 IPHLYPPGSEIVI
+173 IPRIYPPGSDIIV

-218 QSGVSRKVE
+218 QCGISRKIE
-227 DPKERQRLRH
+227 DPKERQRLRR
-237 ILQELELPEGMGV
+237 ILNELDMPDNMAV
-250 IIRTVGEGQK
+250 IMRTVGEGQK

-272 EQWQRIAGDVETA
+272 EQWKSISGELETA
-285 RAPKLLLAEPDL
+285 RAPKLLLAEPNL

-310 DRILVDDL
+310 DRIVVDDI
-318 DAANRMKALV
+318 DAVNKMKELV
-328 GVISQRSQ
+328 GLISKRSQ
-336 RKIKHYTEAVPIF
+336 RKIRHYTEAVPIF
-349 ERFNVD
+349 EKFNVD

-433 RNPRDQK
+433 RQQRDQK
-440 QVLTHFK
+440 AVLNLFK

-507 RALTRVMR
+507 RALTRVMK
-515 LHPGVREVRVL
+515 LHPGVREVRVV
-526 LNTEVL
+526 LNADVL
-532 ERLKKEDEE
+532 DRLKKEDEE

-553 LSFRVNPKFHFEE
+553 LSFRVNAKFHFEE

-574 EEELS
+574 DEELS

>member
-1 MNDPQPPAAA
+1 MILDKI
-11 DAPPADPSARYD
+11 RGFLGLKKKG
-23 EELAQPPPNQAPE
+23 EE
-36 PIDRAE
+36 
-42 LKAGAL
+42 
-48 PRSQQRP
+48 
-55 LLQKILAVFQK
+55 K
-66 EKTTFRELIINAEP
+66 EIIISCER
-80 LEKRVA
+80 LERRVA
-86 LLVDGTLAKFEI
+86 VLEGGRLEEFSI
-98 ERESDNRMVGGIYK
+98 ERESDRQISGSIYK
-112 GRIKNLDPGLKA
+112 GKVKNLEPGLKA
-124 AFVDI
+124 MFVDI
-129 GYSKNAF
+129 GLDKNAF
-136 LHYWDMLPAAT
+136 LHYWDAIP
-147 DSSVEVVR
+147 SVDAGVETIER
-155 VNKKK
+155 GRGRKSQKKI
-160 DTAPRGA
+160 TAN
-167 EPTVKD
+167 D
-173 IPHLYPPGSEIVI
+173 IPRIYPPGSDIIV

-207 GRYLVLMPFSD
+207 GRYLVLMPFD
-218 QSGVSRKVE
+218 EQSGISKKIE

-237 ILQELELPEGMGV
+237 ILQELDVPDGMGV

-272 EQWQRIAGDVETA
+272 EQWKKISGDLETA
-285 RAPKLLLAEPDL
+285 KAPKLLLPEPDL

-310 DRILVDDL
+310 DRIVVDDI
-318 DAANRMKALV
+318 DSVNRMKELV
-328 GVISQRSQ
+328 GVISKRSQ
-336 RKIKHYTEAVPIF
+336 KQIRHYTEAVPIF

-426 VLDFIDM
+426 VLDYIDM

-440 QVLTHFK
+440 AGLQTFK
-447 DHVKRDKARTHILP
+447 EHVKRDKARTHILP

-507 RALTRVMR
+507 RALIRVMK
-515 LHPGVREVRVL
+515 LHPGVREVRVV
-526 LNTEVL
+526 LNAEVL
-532 ERLKKEDEE
+532 DRLKKEDEE

-553 LSFRVNPKFHFEE
+553 LSFRVNAKFHFEE

-574 EEELS
+574 DEELS

>member
-1 MNDPQPPAAA
+1 MILDTI
-11 DAPPADPSARYD
+11 RGFLGLKKKG
-23 EELAQPPPNQAPE
+23 EE
-36 PIDRAE
+36 
-42 LKAGAL
+42 
-48 PRSQQRP
+48 
-55 LLQKILAVFQK
+55 K
-66 EKTTFRELIINAEP
+66 EIVISCER
-80 LEKRVA
+80 LERRVA
-86 LLVDGTLAKFEI
+86 VLEGGRLEEFSI
-98 ERESDNRMVGGIYK
+98 ERESDRQISGSIYK
-112 GRIKNLDPGLKA
+112 GKVKNLEPGLKA
-124 AFVDI
+124 MFVDI
-129 GYSKNAF
+129 GLDKNAF
-136 LHYWDMLPAAT
+136 LHYWDAIPAAL
-147 DSSVEVVR
+147 DPGVEVIER
-155 VNKKK
+155 QGGKRRNQKRI
-160 DTAPRGA
+160 TAN
-167 EPTVKD
+167 D
-173 IPHLYPPGSEIVI
+173 IPRIYPPGSEIIV

-218 QSGVSRKVE
+218 QCGISRKIE
-227 DPKERQRLRH
+227 DPKERQRLRR
-237 ILQELELPEGMGV
+237 ILTELELPDGMAV

-272 EQWQRIAGDVETA
+272 EQWRSISGDLDTA

-310 DRILVDDL
+310 DRIVVDDL
-318 DAANRMKALV
+318 DAANRMKELV
-328 GVISQRSQ
+328 GVISKRSQ

-426 VLDFIDM
+426 VLDLIDM

-440 QVLTHFK
+440 QVFNVFK
-447 DHVKRDKARTHILP
+447 DHVRRDKARTHILP

-507 RALTRVMR
+507 RALTRVMK
-515 LHPGVREVRVL
+515 LHPGVREVRVV
-526 LNTEVL
+526 LNADVL
-532 ERLKKEDEE
+532 DRLKKEDEE
-541 ILIDLERKFQGR
+541 ILVDLERKFQGR
-553 LSFRVNPKFHFEE
+553 LSFRVNAKFHFEE

-574 EEELS
+574 DEELS

>member
-1 MNDPQPPAAA
+1 MILDKL
-11 DAPPADPSARYD
+11 RGFLGFRKKG
-23 EELAQPPPNQAPE
+23 EE
-36 PIDRAE
+36 
-42 LKAGAL
+42 
-48 PRSQQRP
+48 
-55 LLQKILAVFQK
+55 K
-66 EKTTFRELIINAEP
+66 EIVISCER
-80 LEKRVA
+80 LERRVA
-86 LLVDGTLAKFEI
+86 FLEGGRLEEFSI
-98 ERESDNRMVGGIYK
+98 ERESDRQISGSIYK
-112 GRIKNLDPGLKA
+112 GKVKNLEPGLKA
-124 AFVDI
+124 MFVDI
-129 GYSKNAF
+129 GLDKNAF
-136 LHYWDMLPAAT
+136 LHYWDAIPAAL
-147 DSSVEVVR
+147 DPGVEAIDR
-155 VNKKK
+155 GEKKRRNQK
-160 DTAPRGA
+160 KITAN
-167 EPTVKD
+167 D
-173 IPHLYPPGSEIVI
+173 IPKIYPPGSDIIV

-207 GRYLVLMPFSD
+207 GRYLVLMPYSD
-218 QSGVSRKVE
+218 QCGISRKIE
-227 DPKERQRLRH
+227 DPKERQRLRR
-237 ILQELELPEGMGV
+237 IVNDLSLPEGMGV

-272 EQWQRIAGDVETA
+272 EQWRGIAGDVESA
-285 RAPKLLLAEPDL
+285 HAPKLLLPEPDL

-318 DAANRMKALV
+318 DSANRMKELV
-328 GVISQRSQ
+328 GVISKRSQ
-336 RKIKHYTEAVPIF
+336 RKIRHYTEAVPIF

-392 KGGKDQDKTI
+392 KGSKDQDKTI

-433 RNPRDQK
+433 RQQRDQK
-440 QVLTHFK
+440 AVFTAFK
-447 DHVKRDKARTHILP
+447 EHIRRDKAKTHILP

-526 LNTEVL
+526 LNADVL
-532 ERLKKEDEE
+532 KREDEE

-553 LSFRVNPKFHFEE
+553 LSFRVAPKFHFEE
-566 FKLVNALT
+566 FKLVNALND
-574 EEELS
+574 EELA

>member
-1 MNDPQPPAAA
+1 MILDKI
-11 DAPPADPSARYD
+11 RGFLGLKKKG
-23 EELAQPPPNQAPE
+23 EE
-36 PIDRAE
+36 
-42 LKAGAL
+42 
-48 PRSQQRP
+48 
-55 LLQKILAVFQK
+55 K
-66 EKTTFRELIINAEP
+66 EVVISCER
-80 LEKRVA
+80 LERRVA
-86 LLVDGTLAKFEI
+86 VLEGGRLEEFSI
-98 ERESDNRMVGGIYK
+98 ERESDRQISGSIYK
-112 GRIKNLDPGLKA
+112 GKVKNLEPGLKA
-124 AFVDI
+124 MFVDI
-129 GYSKNAF
+129 GLDKNAF
-136 LHYWDMLPAAT
+136 LHYWDAIPAAI
-147 DSSVEVVR
+147 DDGVEAIER
-155 VNKKK
+155 AGKGGQRKKQQRI
-160 DTAPRGA
+160 TAN
-167 EPTVKD
+167 D
-173 IPHLYPPGSEIVI
+173 IPKIYPPGSEIIV

-199 ITTNISLA
+199 ITTNISLP
-207 GRYLVLMPFSD
+207 GRYLVLSPFED
-218 QSGVSRKVE
+218 RSGISKKIE
-227 DPKERQRLRH
+227 DPKERQRLKR
-237 ILQELELPEGMGV
+237 ILQDLDIPDGMGV

-272 EQWQRIAGDVETA
+272 EQWSKISGDLETA
-285 RAPKLLLAEPDL
+285 RAPKLLLPEPDL

-310 DRILVDDL
+310 DRIVVDDI
-318 DAANRMKALV
+318 DAANRMKELV
-328 GVISQRSQ
+328 GVISKRSQ
-336 RKIKHYTEAVPIF
+336 KKIRHYTEAVPIF

-426 VLDFIDM
+426 VLDYIDM
-433 RNPRDQK
+433 RNQRDQK
-440 QVLTHFK
+440 QVLQAFK
-447 DHVKRDKARTHILP
+447 EHIKRDKARTHILP

-507 RALTRVMR
+507 RGLIRVMK
-515 LHPGVREVRVL
+515 LHPGVREVRVV
-526 LNTEVL
+526 LNADVL
-532 ERLKKEDEE
+532 DRLKKEDEE

-553 LSFRVNPKFHFEE
+553 LSFRVNAKFHFEE

-574 EEELS
+574 DEELS

>member
-1 MNDPQPPAAA
+1 M
-11 DAPPADPSARYD
+11 
-23 EELAQPPPNQAPE
+23 
-36 PIDRAE
+36 I
-42 LKAGAL
+42 
-48 PRSQQRP
+48 
-55 LLQKILAVFQK
+55 
-66 EKTTFRELIINAEP
+66 
-80 LEKRVA
+80 LEKLRGFLGFKKKGDEKEIVISCERLERRVA
-86 LLVDGTLAKFEI
+86 FLEGGRLEEFSI
-98 ERESDNRMVGGIYK
+98 ERESDRQISGSIYK
-112 GRIKNLDPGLKA
+112 GKVKNLEPGLKA
-124 AFVDI
+124 MFVDI
-129 GYSKNAF
+129 GLDKNAF
-136 LHYWDMLPAAT
+136 LHYWDAIPGLDAG
-147 DSSVEVVR
+147 VEAIER
-155 VNKKK
+155 TGKRKSQK
-160 DTAPRGA
+160 RITAN
-167 EPTVKD
+167 D
-173 IPHLYPPGSEIVI
+173 IPKLYPPGSDIIV

-207 GRYLVLMPFSD
+207 GRYLVFTPYSD
-218 QSGVSRKVE
+218 QSGISRKIE

-237 ILQELELPEGMGV
+237 ILAELSLPEGTGV

-310 DRILVDDL
+310 DRIVIDDL
-318 DAANRMKALV
+318 DGASRMKELV
-328 GVISQRSQ
+328 GVISKRSQ

-392 KGGKDQDKTI
+392 KGSKDQDKTI
-402 LQTNLEA
+402 LQTNMEA

-426 VLDFIDM
+426 VLDLIDM
-433 RNPRDQK
+433 RNQRDQK
-440 QVLTHFK
+440 QVYNFFK
-447 DHVKRDKARTHILP
+447 EQVKRDKAKTHVLP

-507 RALTRVMR
+507 RGLTRVMR

-526 LNTEVL
+526 LNADVL
-532 ERLKKEDEE
+532 DRLKKEDEE

-553 LSFRVNPKFHFEE
+553 LSFRVNAKFHFEE

-574 EEELS
+574 DEELT

>member
-1 MNDPQPPAAA
+1 MILDKL
-11 DAPPADPSARYD
+11 RGFLGFRKKGD
-23 EELAQPPPNQAPE
+23 E
-36 PIDRAE
+36 
-42 LKAGAL
+42 
-48 PRSQQRP
+48 
-55 LLQKILAVFQK
+55 K
-66 EKTTFRELIINAEP
+66 EIVISCER

-86 LLVDGTLAKFEI
+86 FLEGGRLEEFSI
-98 ERESDNRMVGGIYK
+98 ERDSDRQISGSIYK
-112 GRIKNLDPGLKA
+112 GKVKNLEPGLKA
-124 AFVDI
+124 MFVDI
-129 GYSKNAF
+129 GLDKNAF
-136 LHYWDMLPAAT
+136 LHYWDAIP
-147 DSSVEVVR
+147 SVDPNIETVER
-155 VNKKK
+155 KERGGGGGEGRRKNQKRI
-160 DTAPRGA
+160 TAN
-167 EPTVKD
+167 D
-173 IPHLYPPGSEIVI
+173 IPRIYPPGSDIIV

-207 GRYLVLMPFSD
+207 GRYLVLMPYSD
-218 QSGVSRKVE
+218 QSGVSRKIE
-227 DPKERQRLRH
+227 DPKERQRLRR
-237 ILQELELPEGMGV
+237 ILSEMELPEGMGV

-272 EQWQRIAGDVETA
+272 DQWQRIAGEVDTA
-285 RAPKLLLAEPDL
+285 KAPKLLLAEPDL

-304 FLTDEV
+304 FLTDDV
-310 DRILVDDL
+310 DRILVDDI
-318 DAANRMKALV
+318 DATNRMKDLV
-328 GVISQRSQ
+328 GVISKRSQ
-336 RKIKHYTEAVPIF
+336 KKIRHYSEAVPIF

-392 KGGKDQDKTI
+392 KGSKDQDKTI

-433 RNPRDQK
+433 RNQRDQK
-440 QVLTHFK
+440 AVLTLFK
-447 DHVKRDKARTHILP
+447 EHVKRDKAKTHILP

-507 RALTRVMR
+507 RGLTRVMR

-526 LNTEVL
+526 LNADVL

-553 LSFRVNPKFHFEE
+553 LSFRVNAKFHFEE

-574 EEELS
+574 DEELT

>member
-1 MNDPQPPAAA
+1 MILDKI
-11 DAPPADPSARYD
+11 RGFLGFKKKG
-23 EELAQPPPNQAPE
+23 EE
-36 PIDRAE
+36 
-42 LKAGAL
+42 
-48 PRSQQRP
+48 
-55 LLQKILAVFQK
+55 K
-66 EKTTFRELIINAEP
+66 EIVISCER
-80 LEKRVA
+80 LERRVA
-86 LLVDGTLAKFEI
+86 VLEGGRLEEFSI
-98 ERESDNRMVGGIYK
+98 ERESDRQISGSVYK
-112 GRIKNLDPGLKA
+112 GKVKNLEPGLKA
-124 AFVDI
+124 MFVDI
-129 GYSKNAF
+129 GLDKNAF
-136 LHYWDMLPAAT
+136 LHYWDAIPMALDAG
-147 DSSVEVVR
+147 VEAIER
-155 VNKKK
+155 VGKKK
-160 DTAPRGA
+160 TQKRITAN
-167 EPTVKD
+167 D
-173 IPHLYPPGSEIVI
+173 IPRLYPPGSDIIV

-218 QSGVSRKVE
+218 QCGISRKIE
-227 DPKERQRLRH
+227 DPKERQRLRR
-237 ILQELELPEGMGV
+237 ILTELDVPDNMAV

-272 EQWQRIAGDVETA
+272 EQWKSISGELETA

-310 DRILVDDL
+310 DRIVVDDL
-318 DAANRMKALV
+318 DAANRMKDLV
-328 GVISQRSQ
+328 GVISKRSQ

-371 GYLVIDE
+371 GYLVTHD
-378 TEALV
+378 TEPLA

-433 RNPRDQK
+433 RNQRDQK
-440 QVLTHFK
+440 QVFNLFK
-447 DHVKRDKARTHILP
+447 DHVKRDKAKTHILP

-507 RALTRVMR
+507 RALTRVMK
-515 LHPGVREVRVL
+515 LHPGVREVRVV
-526 LNTEVL
+526 LNADVL
-532 ERLKKEDEE
+532 DRLKSEDEE

-553 LSFRVNPKFHFEE
+553 LSFRVNAKFHFEE

-574 EEELS
+574 DEELS

>member
-1 MNDPQPPAAA
+1 MILDKI
-11 DAPPADPSARYD
+11 RGFLGLKKKGD
-23 EELAQPPPNQAPE
+23 E
-36 PIDRAE
+36 
-42 LKAGAL
+42 
-48 PRSQQRP
+48 
-55 LLQKILAVFQK
+55 K
-66 EKTTFRELIINAEP
+66 EIVISCER
-80 LEKRVA
+80 LERRVA
-86 LLVDGTLAKFEI
+86 VLEGGRLEEFSI
-98 ERESDNRMVGGIYK
+98 ERESDRQISGSIYK
-112 GRIKNLDPGLKA
+112 GKVRNLEPGLKA
-124 AFVDI
+124 MFVDI
-129 GYSKNAF
+129 GLDKNAF
-136 LHYWDMLPAAT
+136 LHYWDAIPVALDAG
-147 DSSVEVVR
+147 VETIDR
-155 VNKKK
+155 SGGKRKNQKRI
-160 DTAPRGA
+160 TAN
-167 EPTVKD
+167 D
-173 IPHLYPPGSEIVI
+173 IPRLYPPGSDIIV

-207 GRYLVLMPFSD
+207 GRYLVLMPFD
-218 QSGVSRKVE
+218 EQSGISKKIE
-227 DPKERQRLRH
+227 DPKERQRLRK
-237 ILQELELPEGMGV
+237 ILNELDVPDSMGV

-272 EQWQRIAGDVETA
+272 EQWKSISGDLETA
-285 RAPKLLLAEPDL
+285 RAPKLLLPEPDL

-310 DRILVDDL
+310 DRIVVDDL
-318 DAANRMKALV
+318 DAVNRMKELV
-328 GVISQRSQ
+328 GIISKRSQ
-336 RKIKHYTEAVPIF
+336 RKIRHDTEAVPIF

-402 LQTNLEA
+402 LQTNMEA
-409 AEEIARQLR
+409 VEEIARQLR

-426 VLDFIDM
+426 VLDLIDM
-433 RNPRDQK
+433 RNQRDQK
-440 QVLTHFK
+440 QVLNFFK
-447 DHVKRDKARTHILP
+447 EHIKRDKARTHVLP

-507 RALTRVMR
+507 RALTRVMK
-515 LHPGVREVRVL
+515 LHPGVREVRVV
-526 LNTEVL
+526 LNADVL
-532 ERLKKEDEE
+532 DRLKKEDEE

-553 LSFRVNPKFHFEE
+553 LSFRVNAKFHFEE

-574 EEELS
+574 DEELN

>member
-1 MNDPQPPAAA
+1 MILDKI
-11 DAPPADPSARYD
+11 RGFLGLKKKG
-23 EELAQPPPNQAPE
+23 EE
-36 PIDRAE
+36 
-42 LKAGAL
+42 
-48 PRSQQRP
+48 
-55 LLQKILAVFQK
+55 K
-66 EKTTFRELIINAEP
+66 EIVISCER
-80 LEKRVA
+80 LERRVA
-86 LLVDGTLAKFEI
+86 VLEGGRLEEFSI
-98 ERESDNRMVGGIYK
+98 ERESDQQISGSIYK
-112 GRIKNLDPGLKA
+112 GKVRNLEPGLKA
-124 AFVDI
+124 MFVDI
-129 GYSKNAF
+129 GLDKNAF
-136 LHYWDMLPAAT
+136 LHYWDAIP
-147 DSSVEVVR
+147 SVDAGVETIER
-155 VNKKK
+155 AGGKRKNQKRI
-160 DTAPRGA
+160 TAN
-167 EPTVKD
+167 D
-173 IPHLYPPGSEIVI
+173 IPKIYPPGSDIIV

-218 QSGVSRKVE
+218 QSGISRKIE
-227 DPKERQRLRH
+227 DPKERQRLRRILTDLH
-237 ILQELELPEGMGV
+237 IPEGMAV

-272 EQWQRIAGDVETA
+272 EQWKSISGDLETA
-285 RAPKLLLAEPDL
+285 RAPKLLLPEPNL

-310 DRILVDDL
+310 DRIIVDDL
-318 DAANRMKALV
+318 DAANRMRELV
-328 GVISQRSQ
+328 GVISKRSQ

-349 ERFNVD
+349 ERFHVD
-355 KQIDAA
+355 KQIDEA

-409 AEEIARQLR
+409 AEEISRQLR

-440 QVLTHFK
+440 QVLTLFK
-447 DHVKRDKARTHILP
+447 EHVKRDKARTHILP

-507 RALTRVMR
+507 RALARVMK
-515 LHPGVREVRVL
+515 LHPGVREVRVV
-526 LNTEVL
+526 LNADVL
-532 ERLKKEDEE
+532 DRLKKEDEE

-553 LSFRVNPKFHFEE
+553 LSFRVNAKFHFEE

-574 EEELS
+574 DEELS

>member
-1 MNDPQPPAAA
+1 MILDKI
-11 DAPPADPSARYD
+11 RGFLGLKKKG
-23 EELAQPPPNQAPE
+23 EE
-36 PIDRAE
+36 
-42 LKAGAL
+42 
-48 PRSQQRP
+48 
-55 LLQKILAVFQK
+55 K
-66 EKTTFRELIINAEP
+66 EIVISCER
-80 LEKRVA
+80 LERRVA
-86 LLVDGTLAKFEI
+86 VLEGGRLEEFSI
-98 ERESDNRMVGGIYK
+98 ERESDRQISGSIYK
-112 GRIKNLDPGLKA
+112 GKVRNLEPGLKA
-124 AFVDI
+124 MFVDI
-129 GYSKNAF
+129 GLDKNAF
-136 LHYWDMLPAAT
+136 LHYWDAIPVALDAG
-147 DSSVEVVR
+147 VEAIER
-155 VNKKK
+155 QGSKKK
-160 DTAPRGA
+160 QQKRITAN
-167 EPTVKD
+167 D
-173 IPHLYPPGSEIVI
+173 IPRLYPPGSDIIV

-218 QSGVSRKVE
+218 QCGISRKIE
-227 DPKERQRLRH
+227 DPKERQRLRR
-237 ILQELELPEGMGV
+237 ILNELDMPDNMAV

-272 EQWQRIAGDVETA
+272 EQWKSISGDLETA

-310 DRILVDDL
+310 DRIVVDDL
-318 DAANRMKALV
+318 DAANRMKDLV
-328 GVISQRSQ
+328 GVISKRSQ
-336 RKIKHYTEAVPIF
+336 RKIKHYAEAVPIF

-402 LQTNLEA
+402 LQTNMEA
-409 AEEIARQLR
+409 VEEIARQLR

-426 VLDFIDM
+426 VLDLIDM

-440 QVLTHFK
+440 QVFNYFK
-447 DHVKRDKARTHILP
+447 DQIKRDKARTHVLP

-507 RALTRVMR
+507 RALTRVMK
-515 LHPGVREVRVL
+515 LHPGVREVRVV
-526 LNTEVL
+526 LNAEVL
-532 ERLKKEDEE
+532 DRLKREDEE

-553 LSFRVNPKFHFEE
+553 LSFRVNAKFHFEE

-574 EEELS
+574 DEELS

>member
-1 MNDPQPPAAA
+1 MLDKVKQFLGLSN
-11 DAPPADPSARYD
+11 RKTG
-23 EELAQPPPNQAPE
+23 NQ
-36 PIDRAE
+36 IVI
-42 LKAGAL
+42 
-48 PRSQQRP
+48 SC
-55 LLQKILAVFQK
+55 
-66 EKTTFRELIINAEP
+66 EK
-80 LEKRVA
+80 LERRVA
-86 LLVDGTLAKFEI
+86 LLEDGVLEEYNI
-98 ERESDNRMVGGIYK
+98 ERDTDRNIVGSIFK
-112 GRIKNLDPGLKA
+112 GKVKNIEHGLKA
-124 AFVDI
+124 MFVDI
-129 GYSKNAF
+129 GFEKNAF
-136 LHYWDMLPAAT
+136 LHFWDALPGL
-147 DSSVEVVR
+147 DSSVEE
-155 VNKKK
+155 VNRAAERKSRKKITAK
-160 DTAPRGA
+160 DVP
-167 EPTVKD
+167 K
-173 IPHLYPPGSEIVI
+173 IYPVGSEVLV
-186 QVTKGPIGTKGPR
+186 QVTKGPISNKGPR

-207 GRYLVLMPFSD
+207 GRYLVLMPYSD
-218 QSGVSRKVE
+218 QCGISRKIE
-227 DPKERQRLRH
+227 EPKERQRLRR
-237 ILQELELPEGMGV
+237 ILTELDLPDGMGV

-272 EQWQRIAGDVETA
+272 EQWQSISGELETA

-310 DRILVDDL
+310 DRILIDDI
-318 DAANRMKALV
+318 DAANRMKELV
-328 GVISQRSQ
+328 GVISKRSQ
-336 RKIKHYTEAVPIF
+336 RKIRHYAEAVPIF

-355 KQIDAA
+355 KQIAAA

-418 LRNIGGLI
+418 LRNIGGII

-433 RNPRDQK
+433 RNQRDQK
-440 QVLTHFK
+440 QVLNFFK
-447 DHVKRDKARTHILP
+447 EHIKRDKARTHVLP

-507 RALTRVMR
+507 RALIRVMK
-515 LHPGVREVRVL
+515 LHPGVREVRVV
-526 LNTEVL
+526 LNAEVL
-532 ERLKKEDEE
+532 DRLKKEDEE

-553 LSFRVNPKFHFEE
+553 LSFRVNAKFHFEE

-574 EEELS
+574 DEELS